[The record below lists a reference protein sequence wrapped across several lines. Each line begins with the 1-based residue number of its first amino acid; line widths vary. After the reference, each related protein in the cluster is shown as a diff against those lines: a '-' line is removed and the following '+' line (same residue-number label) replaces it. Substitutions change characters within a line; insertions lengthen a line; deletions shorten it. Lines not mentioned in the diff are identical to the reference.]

1 MYWRT
6 SSLILPVLA
15 LLNVAVAA
23 DEPQAPKPDTIAI
36 IRLDRPITDKP
47 MSDDPLFGTA
57 APEALRDLVQRF
69 KKAADDPK
77 VAAVV
82 VLWGENGL
90 GRGLAEELL
99 QAFDKVKASKPIY
112 AHADSLTTGGYTVLS
127 NASRLSVSPTGDVWV
142 TGIYGEQLY
151 LRGLLDLLKVQPDF
165 LTCGEYKSAAETF
178 MRSGPSEMYGLGDV
192 RLAVR
197 WHLRRDDGPH
207 GPRARCRC
215 DESPRM
221 DQARTVLLRSGS
233 AKGTH

>member
-1 MYWRT
+1 MFWRT

-15 LLNVAVAA
+15 LLNIAVAA

-69 KKAADDPK
+69 EKAAKDPK

-99 QAFDKVKASKPIY
+99 QAFEKVKANKPIY

-151 LRGLLDLLKVQPDF
+151 LRGLLDLLKQDTAKADAR
-165 LTCGEYKSAAETF
+165 LQSE
-178 MRSGPSEMYGLGDV
+178 PSDYLPLRDYQH
-192 RLAVR
+192 AVDR
-197 WHLRRDDGPH
+197 
-207 GPRARCRC
+207 
-215 DESPRM
+215 
-221 DQARTVLLRSGS
+221 
-233 AKGTH
+233 